1 VIILS
6 KGEEKSKKRCRG
18 KIYLVHFQLEKANGN
33 VWIEHVHALLQHAL
47 PSKKKQASAGHHK
60 RQKQSIKLLELF
72 PAAKNSSRLSDIVKL
87 TLQDLLKIEKL
98 FLGH

>member
-1 VIILS
+1 MQRQNLFGSFPI
-6 KGEEKSKKRCRG
+6 GKSEWECMDRTCPRIASTCLAFK
-18 KIYLVHFQLEKANGN
+18 E
-33 VWIEHVHALLQHAL
+33 
-47 PSKKKQASAGHHK
+47 KQASAGHHK
-60 RQKQSIKLLELF
+60 RQKQSIKLLKLF